1 MIDLFGKTLGKP
13 SMELGDCLIDSTPD
27 TPQNILWN
35 NRKTTKGTDSY
46 DHDHDHPKK
55 EIQ

>member
-1 MIDLFGKTLGKP
+1 
-13 SMELGDCLIDSTPD
+13 MELGDCLIDSTPD